1 MNQTLMF
8 LFCLFT
14 ICPAEAGSARIYV
27 IFGQGGAWTS
37 YGMVRLASDL
47 ERIPGAVVSTHV
59 WEYPG
64 VIVDDILRQPKGT
77 PIILIG
83 YSLGAGMT
91 TFIANKVPNR
101 AIALAVAYDPSVWAP
116 PMPAGSN
123 IARLICFK
131 NDSLSNVYG
140 KAGIAGKQVETVH
153 INEGHMFVSYD
164 HRLHE
169 ITTAAVHR
177 VMEK

>member
-1 MNQTLMF
+1 MNQLIAMM
-8 LFCLFT
+8 FCLFA
-14 ICPAEAGSARIYV
+14 ICPAEAAGARIYV
-27 IFGQGGAWTS
+27 IFGQGGSWTS
-37 YGMVRLASDL
+37 YGMVMLANDL
-47 ERIPGAVVSTHV
+47 KRIPGAVVSTHV

-64 VIVDDILRQPKGT
+64 IIVDDILRQPKGI

-91 TFIANKVPNR
+91 TFIARQIPSRN
-101 AIALAVAYDPSVWAP
+101 IALAVAYDPSVWAP
-116 PMPAGSN
+116 PLPAGDN

-140 KAGIAGKQVETVH
+140 KAGITGKQVETVH